1 MRNRKP
7 VSSLHLSKSGQP
19 NQATKAPQQ
28 LSLLPQAEQAIG
40 EPQRLQIA
48 SCPIAERD
56 EDSIYRYIFKL
67 LPSNIRACWARFS
80 ADEAHEICKIA
91 ADWDWRVNP
100 DGKPNHRARLEHL
113 IDRVLAEQASQHPS
127 LEQGRVA

>member
-1 MRNRKP
+1 MQQKIKP
-7 VSSLHLSKSGQP
+7 ISRLDCNKFP
-19 NQATKAPQQ
+19 NQKQASEAAQQ
-28 LSLLPQAEQAIG
+28 LSLLPPIL
-40 EPQRLQIA
+40 PQKERLQIA

-56 EDSIYRYIFKL
+56 KDSIYRYIFIL

-100 DGKPNHRARLEHL
+100 DGSPNHRARLEHL
-113 IDRVLAEQASQHPS
+113 IDRVLAEQASQRPS
-127 LEQGRVA
+127 LEQGRAA